1 MPHVIVTGAA
11 GFIGQVLVQHLLR
24 EGLGGRPVGALTAID
39 LHFPA
44 PAADP
49 RVTYIAGSID
59 DAAVRAQAL
68 ARPARAVFH
77 LASLP
82 SGASET
88 NYAASRR
95 VNLDATLALLEGLGQ
110 AGWPQPARFV
120 YASSIAVYGES
131 LPAQVDESTATAPAL
146 TYGTHK
152 LACELLVADATR
164 RGWVQ
169 GCSLRLPGVV
179 ARPEA
184 RAGLLSAFMS
194 DIFWRVAR
202 GEPYT
207 VPVREDGRA
216 WWISVRTCAA
226 NLAHAA
232 SLDPAALRATRSYQ
246 MPALWLSVGE
256 VVDALAARFGAPAA
270 AGLRYEPQPLVQRLF
285 AQYPPLATPMALALG
300 LRHDGDV
307 ASLVDNVLGARA

>member
-1 MPHVIVTGAA
+1 MNHVIVTGAA
-11 GFIGQVLVQHLLR
+11 GFIGQVLVQHLLQH
-24 EGLGGRPVGALTAID
+24 GLGGRPVDAITAVD
-39 LHFPA
+39 LHFAA
-44 PAADP
+44 PATDP
-49 RVTYIAGSID
+49 RVEQVAGAI
-59 DAAVRAQAL
+59 DAAATRDRAL

-82 SGASET
+82 SGAGESD
-88 NYAASRR
+88 YAAGRR
-95 VNLDATLALLEGLGQ
+95 VNLDATLALLEALGQ

-131 LPAQVDESTATAPAL
+131 LPAQVDESTPTAPAL

-164 RGWVQ
+164 RGWVE

-179 ARPEA
+179 ARPES

-194 DIFWRVAR
+194 DIFWRIAR
-202 GEPYT
+202 GEPCT

-216 WWISVRTCAA
+216 WWISARTCAA

-232 SLDPAALRATRSYQ
+232 TLEPAALRPTRSYP

-256 VVDALAARFGAPAA
+256 VVGALAGRFGAQAA
-270 AGLRYEPQPLVQRLF
+270 AGIRYEPQPLVQRLF
-285 AQYPPLATPMALALG
+285 AEYPPLATPLAQALG

-307 ASLVDNVLGARA
+307 DGLIKNVLGP